1 MERLTE
7 RNKHGVAVMRLD
19 VQTGMRGGP
28 VAVLAEY
35 EDSGLEPGEIAG
47 IIRERDAAVKDMEAL
62 MSEVSSA
69 DACGYCKR
77 DGNGCHSNFGATS
90 CRPKWR
96 GPQGV
101 KRV

>member
-19 VQTGMRGGP
+19 VQPGMRGGP

-47 IIRERDAAVKDMEAL
+47 IIRERDEAL
-62 MSEVSSA
+62 RDMAKLMFYSDEK
-69 DACGYCKR
+69 ACAFCR
-77 DGNGCHSNFGATS
+77 VGCARKTAS
-90 CRPKWR
+90 CRPIWR
-96 GPQGV
+96 GPG
-101 KRV
+101 RVSS